1 MTIEPTMN
9 NRGALWIPVRPLVKK
24 GGRPGMWICGFA
36 TLDNVVDL
44 DQEVLNT
51 AGIID
56 CLSYL
61 EKHGKVNWNHGDRPG
76 DLLGDIKKA
85 CVQVDPDSGRE
96 GLYIEAKLNPK
107 VPAAVDAYHYLQGG
121 GKLGYSVQGVYLN
134 VVKSATP
141 DGAPLKEVKAAF
153 LSQVALTPEPKN
165 YGTDARILKSL
176 ARPAIGKALTAGAG
190 TDHSRFSGGRALIPE
205 NLGTLTV
212 GQIRSLAD
220 DFRQRLQGQP
230 LDHRGLAKA
239 LQVYGRAQRLYP
251 GQVSDLARYIGS
263 TNQGE

>member
-1 MTIEPTMN
+1 MSD
-9 NRGALWIPVRPLVKK
+9 ALWIPVRPLLKK

-36 TLDNVVDL
+36 TLDNVIDL

-56 CLSYL
+56 SLAYL
-61 EKHGKVNWNHGDRPG
+61 EKHGKVNWNHGAGPG

-85 CVQVDPDSGRE
+85 CIRQDPETRQD

-107 VPAAVDAYHYLQGG
+107 VPAAREAYNYLDGG

-141 DGAPLKEVKAAF
+141 EGLPIKEVKAAF

-165 YGTDARILKSL
+165 HATAARILKSM
-176 ARPAIGKALTAGAG
+176 AGKTISKSLTAGAG
-190 TDHSRFSGGRALIPE
+190 TDAATFTGGRALVPE
-205 NLGTLTV
+205 QIGTLSVTTL
-212 GQIRSLAD
+212 QALAD
-220 DFRQRLQGQP
+220 DFRRRCGGQS
-230 LDHRGLAKA
+230 LDPFHTAIA
-239 LQVYGRAQRLYP
+239 LHHYGRMRRMTPNQTAA
-251 GQVSDLARYIGS
+251 LARHIGS
-263 TNQGE
+263 TAAPSATRRD